1 MTFAK
6 RFRWH
11 ILGGGVVALVV
22 AQLLLRGTTY
32 YPESAGQGCVTG
44 KGTPCVT
51 DSVNQLG
58 SWILR
63 NRDTFLRDIGSFVQ
77 DRYEDLRDV
86 LLNLPWF
93 FLPLLV
99 LVVILRSGRWVTATL
114 VAAGL
119 AYIEFAG
126 LHREGSETIALM
138 AFCIVTCILI
148 GVPLGIL
155 TGLNPR
161 VERVVRPVLD
171 AMQSLPVTFYLVP
184 MIYLFGIKQVPAAIA
199 TVVFG
204 LPPMIRITALGIREV
219 PEASVEAGLIFGS
232 NRWQL
237 LWKVQMPQAIKSLV
251 TAVNQTIMMCLGM
264 VVLGGLIGAGG
275 LGAEQIDT
283 LKLRSPGKAFLVG
296 LAIFAVA
303 MAFDRTTRSLVDRR
317 RVLPIPTKQ
326 YWGGA
331 MALLVGGWALGR
343 FADAK
348 QVPWTFDHNIVQPVD
363 DFIDW
368 IRDTFGDQLQWLNDF
383 IVRDVVIRLRDLLG
397 VSLAWPVL
405 IAIVVA
411 VALKLKGWK
420 FALFT
425 IVGLLAIGWLGMWA
439 PALETLAQVVVA
451 VTIALLISVPIG
463 IFVGRRPRAESALE
477 PVLDALQ
484 TFPSL
489 IYAIPFVTLFAVGY
503 VPGILATVLYAMP
516 PGIRLT
522 ALAIKQVPAE
532 TLEAS
537 TTFGATPR
545 QRLWGVHVPL
555 AMRGIMLAVN
565 QVVMMAMSMV
575 IIAGMFGGQGLG
587 FKCVEALTKPD
598 AGTGVASGIALL
610 VMTIILDRLT
620 ESAANLFDGSARPD
634 RPVAADKRPVTQPA
648 SV

>member
-6 RFRWH
+6 RWRWYL
-11 ILGGGVVALVV
+11 LGGGAVAVVV

-32 YPESAGQGCVTG
+32 YPESGGHGCVTG

-51 DSVNQLG
+51 DSVNQLA

-63 NRDTFLRDIGSFVQ
+63 NRDTFLRDIGGFVQ
-77 DRYEDLRDV
+77 DRYEGLRDV

-99 LVVILRSGRWVTATL
+99 LVVILRSGRWLTATF

-119 AYIEFAG
+119 AYVELAG
-126 LHREGSETIALM
+126 LHREGMETIALM
-138 AFCIVTCILI
+138 TFCIVTCILI

-161 VERVVRPVLD
+161 LERAVRPVLD
-171 AMQSLPVTFYLVP
+171 AMQSLPITFYLVP

-199 TVVFG
+199 TAVFG
-204 LPPMIRITALGIREV
+204 LAPMIRITALGIREV
-219 PEASVEAGLIFGS
+219 PPASVEAGLIFGS
-232 NRWQL
+232 TRWQL
-237 LWKVQMPQAIKSLV
+237 LWKVQMPQAIKSLF
-251 TAVNQTIMMCLGM
+251 TAVNQTIMLCLGM
-264 VVLGGLIGAGG
+264 VVLAGLIGAGG

-317 RVLPIPTKQ
+317 RVLPVPTKQ
-326 YWGGA
+326 YWTGA
-331 MALLVGGWALGR
+331 AALLVGAWAIGR

-348 QVPWTFDHNIVQPVD
+348 KVPWTFDHSIVQPID
-363 DFIDW
+363 DFVVW
-368 IRDTFGDQLQWLNDF
+368 IRDTSGDQLQWVNDF
-383 IVRDVVIRLRDLLG
+383 VVRDVVIRLRDLLG

-405 IAIVVA
+405 IALVVA
-411 VALKLKGWK
+411 LSWKLRGWK
-420 FALFT
+420 FATFSLA
-425 IVGLLAIGWLGMWA
+425 GLLAIGWVGMWA
-439 PALETLAQVVVA
+439 PALETLSQLVVA
-451 VTIALLISVPIG
+451 VVIALMISVPVG

-477 PVLDALQ
+477 PLLDALQ

-489 IYAIPFVTLFAVGY
+489 IYAIPFVIVFAVGY
-503 VPGILATVLYAMP
+503 VPGILATVLYAIP

-522 ALAIKQVPAE
+522 ALAIKQVPQE
-532 TLEAS
+532 TLEAA

-575 IIAGMFGGQGLG
+575 IITGMFGGQGLG
-587 FKCVEALTKPD
+587 FKCVEALTRPN
-598 AGTGVASGIALL
+598 AGIGVACGIALY

-620 ESAANLFDGSARPD
+620 ESAANFFQGDTLSETALASASRLSLK
-634 RPVAADKRPVTQPA
+634 AHL
-648 SV
+648 

>member
-6 RFRWH
+6 RWRWYL
-11 ILGGGVVALVV
+11 LGGGAVAVVI

-32 YPESAGQGCVTG
+32 YPESAGDGCVTG
-44 KGTPCVT
+44 RATPCAI
-51 DSVNQLG
+51 DSVNDLG

-63 NRDTFLRDIGSFVQ
+63 NRDTFLRDIGRFVQ
-77 DRYEDLRDV
+77 TRYEDLRDM

-99 LVVILRSGRWVTATL
+99 LVVILRSGRWLTATL

-119 AYIEFAG
+119 AYVEFAG

-148 GVPLGIL
+148 GVPLGII

-161 VERVVRPVLD
+161 VQRAVRPVLD
-171 AMQSLPVTFYLVP
+171 AMQSLPITFYLVP

-204 LPPMIRITALGIREV
+204 LAPMIRITALGIREV
-219 PEASVEAGLIFGS
+219 PPASVEAGLIFGS

-264 VVLGGLIGAGG
+264 VVVGGLIGAGG

-303 MAFDRTTRSLVDRR
+303 MAFDRTPRSLVDRR

-326 YWGGA
+326 YWSGA
-331 MALLVGGWALGR
+331 AVLLVGGWALGR

-348 QVPWTFDHNIVQPVD
+348 TVPWKFDHNIVQPID

-368 IRDTFGDQLQWLNDF
+368 IRDTFGDQLQWINDF
-383 IVRDVVIRLRDLLG
+383 IVRDVVIRLRELLG
-397 VSLAWPVL
+397 ISLAWPVL
-405 IAIVVA
+405 IALVVA
-411 VALKLKGWK
+411 LALKLKGWK
-420 FALFT
+420 FATFT
-425 IVGLLAIGWLGMWA
+425 LVGLLAIGWLGMWA
-439 PALETLAQVVVA
+439 PALETLSQVVVA
-451 VTIALLISVPIG
+451 VIIALLISVPIG

-477 PVLDALQ
+477 PLLDALQ

-503 VPGILATVLYAMP
+503 VPGILATVLYAIP

-598 AGTGVASGIALL
+598 AGIGVASGIALY

-620 ESAANLFDGSARPD
+620 ESAANLFDGG
-634 RPVAADKRPVTQPA
+634 AADSSSAEVQRSVA
-648 SV
+648 STKAV